1 MTNEEIQ
8 RTMEF
13 IIKQQESFSENM
25 ELLREAQVN
34 GESRISRLEG
44 AFVSLFNT
52 VSKLSDTVGE
62 LSGTVGELS
71 KVQKGLTDSQARTDE
86 RLNTLINVVER
97 YISNGRNG
105 DKKSDM

>member
-13 IIKQQESFSENM
+13 IIKQQGSFSENM
-25 ELLREAQVN
+25 ELLREAQVK
-34 GESRISRLEG
+34 GESRITRLEG
-44 AFVSLFNT
+44 AFVSLYNT

-62 LSGTVGELS
+62 LSVSVGELS
-71 KVQKGLTDSQARTDE
+71 KAQAGTDE
-86 RLNTLINVVER
+86 RLNNLINVIER

-105 DKKSDM
+105 GRKE

>member
-13 IIKQQESFSENM
+13 IIQQQESFSGNM
-25 ELLREAQVN
+25 ELLREAQVK
-34 GESRISRLEG
+34 GESRITRLEG
-44 AFVSLFNT
+44 AFVSLYNT

-62 LSGTVGELS
+62 LSVSVGELS
-71 KVQKGLTDSQARTDE
+71 KAQAGTDE
-86 RLNTLINVVER
+86 RLNNLINVIER

-105 DKKSDM
+105 GRKE

>member
-25 ELLREAQVN
+25 ELLREAQVK
-34 GESRISRLEG
+34 GESRITRLEG
-44 AFVSLFNT
+44 AFVSLYNT

-62 LSGTVGELS
+62 LSGSVGELS
-71 KVQKGLTDSQARTDE
+71 KAQGRTDE
-86 RLNTLINVVER
+86 RLNTLINVIER
-97 YISNGRNG
+97 YLSNGRNG
-105 DKKSDM
+105 RPKE

>member
-25 ELLREAQVN
+25 ELLREAQVK
-34 GESRISRLEG
+34 GESRITRLEG
-44 AFVSLFNT
+44 AFVSLYNT

-62 LSGTVGELS
+62 LSGSVGELS
-71 KVQKGLTDSQARTDE
+71 KAQSRTDE
-86 RLNTLINVVER
+86 RLNTLISVIER
-97 YISNGRNG
+97 YLSNGRNG
-105 DKKSDM
+105 RGKE

>member
-25 ELLREAQVN
+25 KLLREAQAK
-34 GESRISRLEG
+34 GESRITRLEG
-44 AFVSLFNT
+44 AFVSLYNT

-62 LSGTVGELS
+62 ISGSVGELS
-71 KVQKGLTDSQARTDE
+71 KAHKELTAAQVRTDE
-86 RLNTLINVVER
+86 RLNTLINVIER
-97 YISNGRNG
+97 YLSNGRNG
-105 DKKSDM
+105 KRKE

>member
-25 ELLREAQVN
+25 ELLREAQVK
-34 GESRISRLEG
+34 GESRITRLDG
-44 AFVSLFNT
+44 AFVSLYNT

-62 LSGTVGELS
+62 LSGSVGELS
-71 KVQKGLTDSQARTDE
+71 KAQGRTDE
-86 RLNTLINVVER
+86 RLNTLINVIER
-97 YISNGRNG
+97 YLSNGRNG
-105 DKKSDM
+105 RPKE

>member
-25 ELLREAQVN
+25 ELLREAQVK
-34 GESRISRLEG
+34 GESRITRLEG
-44 AFVSLFNT
+44 AFVTLYNT
-52 VSKLSDTVGE
+52 VSKLSDTVGD
-62 LSGTVGELS
+62 LSGSVGELT
-71 KVQKGLTDSQARTDE
+71 KAQARTDE
-86 RLNTLINVVER
+86 RLNTLINVIER

-105 DKKSDM
+105 SRKE

>member
-25 ELLREAQVN
+25 ELLREAQVK
-34 GESRISRLEG
+34 GESRITRLEG
-44 AFVSLFNT
+44 AFVSLYNT

-62 LSGTVGELS
+62 LSVSVGELS
-71 KVQKGLTDSQARTDE
+71 KAQAGTDE
-86 RLNTLINVVER
+86 RLNNLINVIER

-105 DKKSDM
+105 GRKE